1 MGLTIEQ
8 MKLSPVAEAAAQ
20 LVIAAHPDVLF
31 TSGQR
36 SLQTQG
42 LVMAQNA
49 IRHGAAWLRD
59 TYKNQLMVSCLM
71 TYMEENRELCSN
83 PSALGKGF
91 YEQLQEHFGDY
102 FLTFP
107 HVRGD
112 AFDIAWPRL
121 KNGLIDRTKGEQVCK
136 TIEKIPTLDL
146 LLRKEGTLDVI
157 HAQFK
162 NSEV

>member
-1 MGLTIEQ
+1 
-8 MKLSPVAEAAAQ
+8 
-20 LVIAAHPDVLF
+20 
-31 TSGQR
+31 
-36 SLQTQG
+36 
-42 LVMAQNA
+42 
-49 IRHGAAWLRD
+49 
-59 TYKNQLMVSCLM
+59 MVSCLM

-83 PSALGKGF
+83 PNALGQGF
-91 YEQLQEHFGDY
+91 YEQLQEHFSDY

-121 KNGLIDRTKGEQVCK
+121 KNGLIDRTKGELICK